1 MSQSA
6 IDTTRQIGVV
16 LGRRS
21 LDNPWIDH
29 MWVAQTLLYPA
40 PEAEPGALLSKDET
54 LALVYAGPATIELFV
69 SETSNYRDNLLS
81 GAPGLWV
88 AARSRSDGGTPEF
101 VRVTADPTE
110 GEAYFES
117 GSDIVAA
124 LPIPAELNAWIS
136 AFVDEYH
143 VERVFLKRKR
153 DGKGGKE
160 RGGQRGGGS

>member
-1 MSQSA
+1 MS
-6 IDTTRQIGVV
+6 DTPTDIIRELGVV
-16 LGRRS
+16 LARRS
-21 LDNPWIDH
+21 IDNPWIDH
-29 MWVAQTLLYPA
+29 MWVAHTLLYPA
-40 PEAEPGALLSKDET
+40 PEVAAGTLLSKDES
-54 LALVYAGPATIELFV
+54 LALVYAGAATVELFV
-69 SETSNYRDNLLS
+69 SETGNYRDNLMS

-110 GEAYFES
+110 GEAFFES

-124 LPIPAELNAWIS
+124 LPMPVELNALIR

-160 RGGQRGGGS
+160 RGKQGSGAP

>member
-1 MSQSA
+1 
-6 IDTTRQIGVV
+6 
-16 LGRRS
+16 
-21 LDNPWIDH
+21 
-29 MWVAQTLLYPA
+29 MWVAQALLYPA
-40 PEAEPGALLSKDET
+40 PEAEAGTLLSKDEA
-54 LALVYAGPATIELFV
+54 LALVYAGAATIELFV
-69 SETSNYRDNLLS
+69 SETANYRDNLLS

-88 AARSRSDGGTPEF
+88 AARSRSDGGIPEF

-124 LPIPAELNAWIS
+124 LPMPPELNIWIS

-153 DGKGGKE
+153 DGKGGKQ
-160 RGGQRGGGS
+160 RGGQGGGGA